1 MPISIQ
7 YLLTKLIVMLLLML
21 RGLQTLLMVRVHG
34 VSLEPCGVTYAIL
47 HVVSCTSRFAIIV
60 LVEFE
65 KSTHLSGTFCFWHC
79 LQAREEEV
87 QEWDHSIGSTM
98 APCPLLG
105 LTDFRKEEFQTLP
118 HLGDTFSNP
127 IGPQGREQEDKKS
140 QVGSKRQT

>member
-1 MPISIQ
+1 
-7 YLLTKLIVMLLLML
+7 ML
-21 RGLQTLLMVRVHG
+21 
-34 VSLEPCGVTYAIL
+34 
-47 HVVSCTSRFAIIV
+47 SCTSRFAIIV

-79 LQAREEEV
+79 LQAWEEEV
-87 QEWDHSIGSTM
+87 QERDHSIGSTM

-127 IGPQGREQEDKKS
+127 IGPQGRELVTKGVKLDQKGKLKLDK
-140 QVGSKRQT
+140 